1 MKVFDRY
8 PFWLKY
14 VYVSATEKGFLF
26 EDGQFVGVLHAGRHW
41 YFDPLD
47 KYEAEVFSLR
57 TPWLESERLDL
68 IVKSG
73 VLKEKALV
81 LDLKDEQRAL
91 VFIDGRFERI
101 VAAGLHALWTSEK
114 EVRAEIVDA
123 SEFRFTHRAF
133 NTIVDSA
140 SSRRFLQVV
149 EVPEEHEAII
159 FRDGKYMETLKSGRY
174 AYWLGVGRVS
184 VFCQSL
190 REQSLDVSGQEI
202 MTADKVTLRMNALVT
217 FSVTDSLKA
226 VTSVEDNSQMLYREA
241 QLALRATVGSRQLD
255 KLLAERDE
263 VAAELLSQVS
273 QRAKSYGLTVVS
285 VGIKDIILPGDMKT
299 LLNKV
304 TEAKKAAEANL
315 IFRREETAAM
325 RSQANTAK
333 LLEANPMLMRLR
345 ELELLEKIAGNSK
358 LSLVLGEKGLADR
371 LVNLL

>member
-14 VYVSATEKGFLF
+14 VYISATEKGFLF
-26 EDGQFVGVLHAGRHW
+26 EDGQFVGVLNAGRHW

-47 KYEAEVFSLR
+47 KYEVKVFSLR
-57 TPWLESERLDL
+57 EPWIVIDELDV

-73 VLKEKALV
+73 FLKDKALV
-81 LDLKDEQRAL
+81 LDLKDDERAL
-91 VFIDGRFERI
+91 VWIDGRFDRI
-101 VAAGLHALWTSEK
+101 VGQGLHALWTLE
-114 EVRAEIVDA
+114 REIRTELVEA
-123 SEFRFTHRAF
+123 GEFRFVNKAF

-149 EVPEEHEAII
+149 EVPEEHEALV
-159 FRDGKYMETLKSGRY
+159 FRDGKYLETLKSGRY
-174 AYWLGVGRVS
+174 AYWLGVGRIA
-184 VFCQSL
+184 VFQQAL
-190 REQSLDVSGQEI
+190 REQSIDVSGQEI

-217 FSVTDSLKA
+217 YRVVDSLKA
-226 VTSVEDNSQMLYREA
+226 VTVVDDSTQMLYREV
-241 QLALRATVGSRQLD
+241 QLALRATIGSRQLD
-255 KLLAERDE
+255 RLLVERDE

-273 QRAKSYGLTVVS
+273 ARAKSYGLAIVS

-333 LLEANPMLMRLR
+333 LLEQNPMLMRLR

-358 LSLVLGEKGLADR
+358 LSLVLGEKGMADR
-371 LVNLL
+371 LINLL